1 MTEPQIMPS
10 LGSRPMPKILATEPK
25 VTGFGSLA
33 LKKSDQMKNEP
44 AQAIINSAV
53 QQQLS
58 LKKESEAKQE
68 EDKKM
73 DLK

>member
-1 MTEPQIMPS
+1 M
-10 LGSRPMPKILATEPK
+10 
-25 VTGFGSLA
+25 
-33 LKKSDQMKNEP
+33 
-44 AQAIINSAV
+44 INSAV

-73 DLK
+73 DLKWSEDKHNFWHFEWFKFRYTYLKQNKYLISKVFTSYFIPQ